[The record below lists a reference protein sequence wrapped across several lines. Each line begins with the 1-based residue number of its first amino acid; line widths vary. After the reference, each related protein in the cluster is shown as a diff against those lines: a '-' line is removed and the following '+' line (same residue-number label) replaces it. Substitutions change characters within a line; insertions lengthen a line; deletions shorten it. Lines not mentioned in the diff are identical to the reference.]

1 MKRILSA
8 LLALLML
15 VSAFSLAGCS
25 KEEEE
30 SEVTKT
36 RVATTLTLWLPS
48 EKGTGVDDESVA
60 QVEKAINEVTQ
71 AAYGT
76 AIKLKV
82 VDGNEYDAAVTAKL
96 QEIKTRTEEEQKA
109 AADKRQ
115 EAIQAAA
122 KGEEY
127 VDTSEEEKKPVQNDY
142 ANEFEAMNATVFAQY
157 PQVEST
163 QFDIFVVHGF
173 EMYQSL
179 CDSFM
184 LSELDD
190 NIKDKSKLLKTYIYP
205 TFLEAAK
212 YMDST
217 YAVPNNHAMGT
228 YKYMLINK
236 EVATNLYYDYTAF
249 DSVRSLFRYDDS
261 GVSFI
266 EDVMANVPGITP
278 VVGKYSVPNT
288 QYWNLNGDSEF
299 SLLAS
304 LMHNQMTV
312 NEVAIGNVF
321 ANATFNDAMYYSKK
335 IAEIAPYAEPGTT
348 DDFAVGFIEAT
359 AEEIAK
365 YTDKYQAV
373 VIENPIPTQEDIF
386 GHMLAVSSYTK
397 DLDRAMEIVT
407 LINTNEELRTILQYG
422 VEGVHWKKDVDDE
435 SIIHITS
442 DKYQMNILDTGNV
455 YMTYPGEGRPMSDW
469 SASKKQNLDS
479 FMSLSAGY
487 TYVTESTTPL
497 LDELAT
503 VSKTYWNRISAM
515 GAEEFRNSTQTLR
528 DEVNALDCI
537 KKLTYDPTEKE
548 DSTLKEEESIIVGW
562 HDYLEDLRK

>member
-528 DEVNALDCI
+528 DEVNALECI

-562 HDYLEDLRK
+562 HEYLEDLRR